1 MSRRR
6 VALHADNRIPT
17 TTTPERRMPAPTD
30 FYLKQLQPL
39 VGGTIAALA
48 RTGASD
54 DPLDDELY
62 GFVIK
67 CRDGKERTLIL
78 LCDDE
83 GNGPGSFMFADE

>member
-1 MSRRR
+1 MS
-6 VALHADNRIPT
+6 
-17 TTTPERRMPAPTD
+17 APTD

-39 VGGTIAALA
+39 VGGTITALA

-62 GFVIK
+62 GFVVK

-78 LCDDE
+78 LRDDE
-83 GNGPGSFMFADE
+83 GNGPGSFLFADGE